1 MNKKNEEVVVCSF
14 AFIFMSVASVAALF
28 LTSEDEA
35 PPQVY
40 IPPAVA
46 TPMPTGRTFNH
57 LYETPRDNF
66 EDINPRVL
74 EKQMQEWV
82 DQQKFQRNPVKFAVE
97 KLWEY

>member
-1 MNKKNEEVVVCSF
+1 MCSF
-14 AFIFMSVASVAALF
+14 AFIFMSLASVAALF
-28 LTSEDEA
+28 LTSEEEV
-35 PPQVY
+35 PPPVY

-74 EKQMQEWV
+74 EKQMEEWV
-82 DQQKFQRNPVKFAVE
+82 DQQKLQRNPVKFAVE

>member
-1 MNKKNEEVVVCSF
+1 MCSF
-14 AFIFMSVASVAALF
+14 AFIFMSLASVAALF
-28 LTSEDEA
+28 LTSEEEV
-35 PPQVY
+35 PPPVY

-57 LYETPRDNF
+57 LYETPTPKDHF

-74 EKQMQEWV
+74 EKQMEEWV
-82 DQQKFQRNPVKFAVE
+82 DQQKLQRNPVRFAVE